1 MKAVENLKDYFSIV
15 IKAAITP
22 VKLIDSCCGDTVS
35 DKALVVGVIVGIM
48 YPPSDFLG
56 VSKPNGCQDQVIFHL
71 RLAVS
76 SITQY
81 ISGYYNRYR
90 PHQHNGGRSPLV
102 TEGEYRKTHNGLVSF
117 SVPLQFK
124 GLQDV
129 DLFIAEPQ

>member
-22 VKLIDSCCGDTVS
+22 VKFIESCCGDTVS

-71 RLAVS
+71 RLALALLRS
-76 SITQY
+76 TSQAIT
-81 ISGYYNRYR
+81 IVIDRTSTTAGD
-90 PHQHNGGRSPLV
+90 HH
-102 TEGEYRKTHNGLVSF
+102 
-117 SVPLQFK
+117 
-124 GLQDV
+124 
-129 DLFIAEPQ
+129 